1 MPPGIARVALGRG
14 GTFGRTNGDDWMDAP
29 HWTIADVNTWNREQF
44 VARLGFLFEHSPW
57 VVEAA
62 WADRPFG
69 SPEDLHRVL
78 TNAVARSD
86 EERQVA
92 LIRSHPDLV
101 GRAAL
106 TGTLTRE
113 STSEQRAAGLD
124 PGRLTSDEIARFAGA
139 NESYTTRFGFPFV
152 ICAREHSKETILA
165 GFAARL
171 GNNRDDEIATA
182 LAEIAKICWYRL
194 VDVVAGSR

>member
-1 MPPGIARVALGRG
+1 MVLDG
-14 GTFGRTNGDDWMDAP
+14 GDFWANEGDIWMGETR
-29 HWTIADVNTWNREQF
+29 WTVADVNAWDREEF

-57 VVEAA
+57 IVETA
-62 WADRPFG
+62 WAERPFG
-69 SPEDLHRVL
+69 SRGDLHRAL
-78 TNAVARSD
+78 TATVAQAG
-86 EERQVA
+86 EERRVA

-106 TGTLTRE
+106 AGTLTRE
-113 STSEQRAAGLD
+113 SSSEQQAAGLD
-124 PGRLTSDEIARFAGA
+124 PGRLTPEEIARFGDL

-152 ICAREHSKETILA
+152 ICARENTKATILA

-171 GNNRDDEIATA
+171 GNNRETEIATA

-194 VDVVAGSR
+194 ADVVAGDR